1 MKENDFKWLKKHPY
15 KSQVGFMMFLLKSFC
30 KKKKKK
36 KNLGTATQM
45 TVYLLGGQNQ
55 KMV

>member
-30 KKKKKK
+30 KKKKKI
-36 KNLGTATQM
+36 LSQM

>member
-30 KKKKKK
+30 KKKKK
-36 KNLGTATQM
+36 NCDLSQILR
-45 TVYLLGGQNQ
+45 YFLDF
-55 KMV
+55 

>member
-1 MKENDFKWLKKHPY
+1 MDVGKKKMKENDFKWLKKHPY

-36 KNLGTATQM
+36 ILTRHTF
-45 TVYLLGGQNQ
+45 
-55 KMV
+55 